1 MEKNFDAAAENQ
13 IYELW
18 KKSGKM
24 RADPAS
30 PKEKYTIVLP
40 PPNITAKLHLGHAAM
55 IAIEDTLIRFQKM
68 RGREVLWVPGTDH
81 AAIATETV
89 VLKNLGI
96 SDRNAQISRT
106 DFLKEA
112 QKFVQIT
119 GGIIKNQIEKLG
131 AWLDWSREAYT
142 FDAERSDAV
151 NFIFK
156 KLFDDGLIYRGARLI
171 NWSSGAQSVI
181 SDDELE
187 WDEVSEPFYFLRCG
201 EFVVGTVRPETKC
214 AHSPVVL
221 HPNAIYAR
229 VQIGK
234 ETFVISE
241 NAAKNPK
248 ILAKIF
254 SEIGAENAKV
264 LETFAGKTLIGQ
276 KFQAETFA
284 GSREFE
290 VICDEVI
297 DAEKGS
303 GMMTI
308 SCHHSADDFDLLQ
321 RRAELKKYAFDKI
334 AFDGKMLEV
343 AGDCAGME
351 VEKARTKAAEIMRQK
366 NLLLGADAKY
376 SHRVPKC
383 YRSQCTIEPM
393 VSPQWFVAVEK
404 EFDHFG
410 QKTTLKK
417 ILQDAVRQ
425 NAVEILPARFEKIYF
440 QWADNLRDWCIS
452 RQIWWGHRIPV
463 WYDDSG
469 AAHLPREQKF
479 VFIRHGQSVANN
491 KQIIQP
497 LDSPLSEK
505 GRADAEKIFEN
516 LKHRPIAKIITSP
529 TTRSRETAEILAR
542 KFGLEIE
549 ILPEISAADCG
560 NAFGT
565 PIEKMGSSIAIEF
578 ANQNKTGEKI
588 DDFFARNK
596 KGLEKIKQMRADGEI
611 LVIGHRSN
619 FSAIFDTKT
628 PADFIANRH
637 RNKEVGYGIF
647 AEKTFL
653 QPPIGKNL
661 KQDED
666 TLDTWFSSALW
677 PFSTLSWPDANHPDF
692 KAFYPNSVMETG
704 HDILFFWVARMI
716 LFGKYAT
723 GVYPFKHVYLHGMV
737 CDAHGAK
744 MSKTKGNG
752 IDPLEMIEKF
762 GADPVRLSLL
772 IGTAPGQNIPVGE
785 AKISGFRHFVNK
797 VWNAGRFVQM
807 QVSDSQKFKNLPE
820 PQNLAEKWI
829 LSKFSQ
835 VCKSVAEDLESFRI
849 SAAGDQVYHFVWDDF
864 CDWFIESAKL
874 GARPEFL
881 TPLFGQILKLV
892 HPIAPFVSEK
902 VWSELFPDAGFLVD
916 QSFPSL
922 DFADSAAVAE
932 FETVQE
938 VVCRIRKLRA
948 DKKLNPKNTLQIWG
962 QLPTGEGEKLIE
974 ILAKVARGIEKNPP
988 ENAAKIAGAGFEI
1001 WIEIPADQVAE
1012 KAEKEKLQKQ
1022 IAALQSRLASPNY
1035 VQKAPANLVQ
1045 QTRENL
1051 QIARENLAKLEG

>member
-96 SDRNAQISRT
+96 SDRNAQISRN

-112 QKFVQIT
+112 QKFVEIT

-284 GSREFE
+284 GAREFE

-297 DAEKGS
+297 DAQKGS

-334 AFDGKMLEV
+334 GFDGKMLEV

-463 WYDDSG
+463 FYC
-469 AAHLPREQKF
+469 
-479 VFIRHGQSVANN
+479 
-491 KQIIQP
+491 
-497 LDSPLSEK
+497 
-505 GRADAEKIFEN
+505 
-516 LKHRPIAKIITSP
+516 
-529 TTRSRETAEILAR
+529 
-542 KFGLEIE
+542 
-549 ILPEISAADCG
+549 ADCG
-560 NAFGT
+560 AENVET
-565 PIEKMGSSIAIEF
+565 SPPKTCPKCGS
-578 ANQNKTGEKI
+578 
-588 DDFFARNK
+588 
-596 KGLEKIKQMRADGEI
+596 
-611 LVIGHRSN
+611 
-619 FSAIFDTKT
+619 
-628 PADFIANRH
+628 
-637 RNKEVGYGIF
+637 
-647 AEKTFL
+647 
-653 QPPIGKNL
+653 KNL

-677 PFSTLSWPDANHPDF
+677 PFSTLGWPDANHPDF

-874 GARPEFL
+874 GARPDFL

-902 VWSELFPDAGFLVD
+902 VWSELFPDSGFLVD